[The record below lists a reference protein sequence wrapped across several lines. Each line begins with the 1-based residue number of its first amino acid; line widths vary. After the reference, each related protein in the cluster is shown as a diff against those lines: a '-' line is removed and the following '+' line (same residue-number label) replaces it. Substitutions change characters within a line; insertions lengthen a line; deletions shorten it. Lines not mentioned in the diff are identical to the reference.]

1 MCADQAADTVASA
14 SSLSPTAVVWPL
26 LGAAGLTEYVDP
38 AAAAA
43 EAAPAFIADY
53 EASYE
58 DVARPEWLSMTFE
71 RATAHAA
78 RELKFLV
85 AYLHAPAHG
94 DTDAFCREALS
105 DGEVLAQLAGGD
117 FVAWGADVSSPDGAR
132 LARALRVGR
141 RPVVAIMLTLDS
153 RATLVGMADAQGGA
167 QGLCAALVAAVEEY
181 SAELVVARADAAEMQ
196 VSRRLRE
203 EQDDALAASLR
214 ADQEREAQE
223 AARLVEEAEARRA
236 AEEEEAAA
244 AAAEVAEA
252 AREAEREATI
262 TSRNERARA
271 SLGEEPAAGTPGT
284 AMVAVRWP
292 DGGRRQRR
300 FLAKEPVQ
308 RVYDWAAAEGMPF
321 DRFTLMSSFPKKE
334 LGEDA
339 LSATLE
345 ETGLAPQAML
355 MVRQEDE

>member
-1 MCADQAADTVASA
+1 M
-14 SSLSPTAVVWPL
+14 VWPL

-132 LARALRVGR
+132 LARALRVHH
-141 RPVVAIMLTLDS
+141 
-153 RATLVGMADAQGGA
+153 
-167 QGLCAALVAAVEEY
+167 
-181 SAELVVARADAAEMQ
+181 AE
-196 VSRRLRE
+196 SRRRRRGSP
-203 EQDDALAASLR
+203 DTR
-214 ADQEREAQE
+214 VIQE
-223 AARLVEEAEARRA
+223 
-236 AEEEEAAA
+236 
-244 AAAEVAEA
+244 
-252 AREAEREATI
+252 
-262 TSRNERARA
+262 
-271 SLGEEPAAGTPGT
+271 
-284 AMVAVRWP
+284 
-292 DGGRRQRR
+292 
-300 FLAKEPVQ
+300 
-308 RVYDWAAAEGMPF
+308 
-321 DRFTLMSSFPKKE
+321 
-334 LGEDA
+334 
-339 LSATLE
+339 
-345 ETGLAPQAML
+345 
-355 MVRQEDE
+355 

>member
-1 MCADQAADTVASA
+1 M
-14 SSLSPTAVVWPL
+14 VWPL

-262 TSRNERARA
+262 TSRNERARIA
-271 SLGEEPAAGTPGT
+271 RRGARRGHARHS
-284 AMVAVRWP
+284 
-292 DGGRRQRR
+292 DGGGA
-300 FLAKEPVQ
+300 LA
-308 RVYDWAAAEGMPF
+308 RWRAAAAALPSEGARAARVRLGGGRGHALRPLHADVF
-321 DRFTLMSSFPKKE
+321 LPQEGARRGRAQRHTRGDRT
-334 LGEDA
+334 
-339 LSATLE
+339 SAASHAH
-345 ETGLAPQAML
+345 GAPGGRVTCL
-355 MVRQEDE
+355 CFSVRA